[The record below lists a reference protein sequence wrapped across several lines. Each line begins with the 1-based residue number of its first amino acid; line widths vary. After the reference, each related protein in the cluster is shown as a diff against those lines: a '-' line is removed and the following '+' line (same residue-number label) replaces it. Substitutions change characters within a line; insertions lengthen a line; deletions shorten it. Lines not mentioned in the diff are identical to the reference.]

1 MTKSSSR
8 PRLHSPTLDPRLARN
23 YGEKNSDE
31 VRFTYRDWADTYDSE
46 LLDEFGYQAP
56 NAAVETLQKHLPS
69 LDSVILDMGC
79 GTGLVGELLHSLG
92 YRHLD
97 GLDLSPEMLEKA
109 KARGVYRTLGE
120 ADLTETLEI
129 EQIYDAVICVGVFS
143 HQRSQ
148 AFDLVK
154 LFAGLKPNGVLV
166 ATVNGKGWR
175 DIGWETLLEQ
185 SERKHGF
192 QIEEISDIPYLTRQD
207 IPGKLLII
215 RPKLSKSR

>member
-1 MTKSSSR
+1 MTKFSSR

-185 SERKHGF
+185 SKREHGF

-207 IPGKLLII
+207 IPGKLLVI

>member
-143 HQRSQ
+143 HQRNQ

-185 SERKHGF
+185 SKRKHGF

>member
-143 HQRSQ
+143 HQRNQ

>member
-1 MTKSSSR
+1 VTKFSSR

-185 SERKHGF
+185 SKREHGF

-207 IPGKLLII
+207 IPGKLLVI

>member
-8 PRLHSPTLDPRLARN
+8 ATRNSPALDPRLARN
-23 YGEKNSDE
+23 YSEKNSDE
-31 VRFTYRDWADTYDSE
+31 VRLTYRDWADAYDSE

-56 NAAVETLQKHLPS
+56 NAAVEALHKRLPS

-79 GTGLVGELLHSLG
+79 GTGLVGELLHNLG

-109 KARGVYRTLGE
+109 NARGVYRTLGE

-129 EQIYDAVICVGVFS
+129 ERIYDAVICVGVFS
-143 HQRSQ
+143 HQRNQ

-154 LFAGLKPNGVLV
+154 LFAGLKADGVLV

-175 DIGWETLLEQ
+175 DIGWDTLLEQ

-192 QIEEISDIPYLTRQD
+192 QIEEILDIPYLTRQD
-207 IPGKLLII
+207 IPGKLLMI
-215 RPKLSKSR
+215 RPKPQSR

>member
-154 LFAGLKPNGVLV
+154 LFAGLKPNGLLV

>member
-192 QIEEISDIPYLTRQD
+192 QIEEILDIPYLTRQD
-207 IPGKLLII
+207 IPGKLLVI
-215 RPKLSKSR
+215 RPKPQSR

>member
-1 MTKSSSR
+1 MTKFSSR

-56 NAAVETLQKHLPS
+56 SAAVETLQKHLPS
-69 LDSVILDMGC
+69 LGSVILDMGC

-120 ADLTETLEI
+120 ADLTEALEI

-143 HQRSQ
+143 HQRNQ

-185 SERKHGF
+185 SKREHGF

>member
-1 MTKSSSR
+1 VTKSSSR

-166 ATVNGKGWR
+166 TTVNGKGWR

-185 SERKHGF
+185 SKREHGF

-215 RPKLSKSR
+215 RQKLSKSR

>member
-1 MTKSSSR
+1 VTKFSSR

-56 NAAVETLQKHLPS
+56 SAAVETLQKHLPS
-69 LDSVILDMGC
+69 LGSVILDMGC

-143 HQRSQ
+143 HQRNQ

-185 SERKHGF
+185 SKREHGF

>member
-8 PRLHSPTLDPRLARN
+8 ATRDSSALDSRLARN

-31 VRFTYRDWADTYDSE
+31 VRLTYRDWADAYDSE

-56 NAAVETLQKHLPS
+56 NAAVETLHKRLPS

-79 GTGLVGELLHSLG
+79 GTGLVGELLHNLG

-109 KARGVYRTLGE
+109 TARGIYRTLGE

-129 EQIYDAVICVGVFS
+129 ERIYDAVICVGVFS
-143 HQRSQ
+143 HQRNQ

-154 LFAGLKPNGVLV
+154 LFAGLKADGVLV
-166 ATVNGKGWR
+166 ATVNGKGWC

-192 QIEEISDIPYLTRQD
+192 QIEEILDIPYLTRQD
-207 IPGKLLII
+207 IPGKLLVI
-215 RPKLSKSR
+215 RPKPQSR

>member
-185 SERKHGF
+185 SKREHGF

>member
-56 NAAVETLQKHLPS
+56 SAAVETLQKHLPS
-69 LDSVILDMGC
+69 LGSVILDMGC

-207 IPGKLLII
+207 IPGKLLVI

>member
-8 PRLHSPTLDPRLARN
+8 TTRNSLALDPRLARN

>member
-1 MTKSSSR
+1 VTKSSSR

-185 SERKHGF
+185 SKREHGF

-207 IPGKLLII
+207 IPGKLLVI

>member
-1 MTKSSSR
+1 MTKFSSR

-56 NAAVETLQKHLPS
+56 SAAVETLQKHLPS
-69 LDSVILDMGC
+69 LGSVILDMGC

-143 HQRSQ
+143 HQRNQ

-185 SERKHGF
+185 SKREHGF

-207 IPGKLLII
+207 IPGKLLVI

>member
-56 NAAVETLQKHLPS
+56 SAAVETLQKHLPS
-69 LDSVILDMGC
+69 LGSVILDMGC

-120 ADLTETLEI
+120 ADLTEALEI

-185 SERKHGF
+185 SKREHGF

-207 IPGKLLII
+207 IPGKLLVI
-215 RPKLSKSR
+215 RPKPQSR

>member
-56 NAAVETLQKHLPS
+56 SAAVETLQKHLPS
-69 LDSVILDMGC
+69 LGSVILDMGC

-120 ADLTETLEI
+120 ADLTEALEI

-154 LFAGLKPNGVLV
+154 LFAGLKPNWVLV

-185 SERKHGF
+185 SKREHGF

-207 IPGKLLII
+207 IPGKLLVI

>member
-56 NAAVETLQKHLPS
+56 SAAVETLQKHLPS
-69 LDSVILDMGC
+69 LGSVILDMGC

-185 SERKHGF
+185 SKREHGF

>member
-143 HQRSQ
+143 HQRNQ

-185 SERKHGF
+185 SKREHGF

>member
-23 YGEKNSDE
+23 YGEKNSDQ

-185 SERKHGF
+185 SKREHGF

-207 IPGKLLII
+207 IPGKLLVI

>member
-207 IPGKLLII
+207 IPGKLLVI

>member
-185 SERKHGF
+185 SKREHGF

-207 IPGKLLII
+207 IPGKLLVI